1 MRRIVTATVLNQAG
15 VLNRITGLFTRRH
28 FNIESI
34 SVGHGETPGI
44 SRMTFTVNVE
54 NEKEI
59 EQLLKQLN
67 KQIDVLKVVDIT
79 DQAMVSRE
87 LALIKVGVTPQTRPE
102 INTLIEPFRCQI
114 LDVAKDSQTIEVV
127 GGSDKIE
134 ALIELLRPYGI
145 KEMSRT
151 GVTALPRGMQKSS
164 SNDIAN
170 FAII

>member
-1 MRRIVTATVLNQAG
+1 
-15 VLNRITGLFTRRH
+15 
-28 FNIESI
+28 
-34 SVGHGETPGI
+34 
-44 SRMTFTVNVE
+44 
-54 NEKEI
+54 KEI
-59 EQLLKQLN
+59 EQLIKQLN

-87 LALIKVGVTPQTRPE
+87 LALIKVGVNPQTRPE

-151 GVTALPRGMQKSS
+151 GVTALPRGMQKQSS
-164 SNDIAN
+164 GNGIAQ
-170 FAII
+170 FAIIK